1 MKPAAWKGKLHS
13 MVINKYGQLPRK
25 KWHLHS
31 VKRATTIAVLS
42 VSSLIACDG
51 AVQLCGEYACVF
63 YQTSCEAGNSCNEP
77 KQCEAAG
84 SIRDRAPRIINEL
97 RSAQRSCTNI
107 MQAENRIR
115 LVWDEKLASASQA
128 HSQDMARNRF
138 ELFQGSNGLTSTE
151 RVELVE
157 FEANTVLESIGS
169 GAQTSA
175 EIINYWLDIQTD
187 CNQMLT
193 SGTRKIGMACT
204 LSDEPDATPYWSL
217 VLASPTDA
225 SIQR

>member
-13 MVINKYGQLPRK
+13 MVVNKFCQLPRK
-25 KWHLHS
+25 IWQSHS
-31 VKRATTIAVLS
+31 IKRATTIAVLS

-63 YQTSCEAGNSCNEP
+63 YQTSCAAGDTCNEP

-97 RSAQRSCTNI
+97 RSTQRACSNN
-107 MQAENRIR
+107 MQSQNRMR
-115 LVWDEKLASASQA
+115 LVWDEKLASASQT
-128 HSQDMARNRF
+128 HSQDMAKNRF

-157 FEANTVLESIGS
+157 FEASTVLESIGS
-169 GAQTSA
+169 GAQTTA

-193 SGTRKIGMACT
+193 SGTSKIGMACT
-204 LSDEPDATPYWSL
+204 LSNEPDATPYWSL
-217 VLASPTDA
+217 VLASPKDM